1 MKSDN
6 IEPIVEYDENGDVKY
21 SRELFIALY
30 SAMLNTPEEFALIVS
45 EEPDIVK
52 IISAG
57 IADLFKDMEK
67 LEGNIMT
74 SIGVMLSLCSNYG
87 QKNLLGVDIS
97 SVNAK
102 SLKSRKCDDIIQQLV
117 DEICKR

>member
-6 IEPIVEYDENGDVKY
+6 MERLVEYDENGCVKY
-21 SRELFIALY
+21 SRELFLALY
-30 SAMLNTPEEFALIVS
+30 SAMLNTPKEFAQLVT

-57 IADLFKDMEK
+57 ISDLFKDMEK
-67 LEGNIMT
+67 LEGNLMT
-74 SIGVMLSLCSNYG
+74 GIGIMLSLCSNYG
-87 QKNLLGVDIS
+87 QSNLLGVDIS

-102 SLKSRKCDDIIQQLV
+102 SLKSRKCDDIIQQLI
-117 DEICKR
+117 DKIYNL

>member
-6 IEPIVEYDENGDVKY
+6 MEQLVEYDENGCVKY
-21 SRELFIALY
+21 SRELFLALY
-30 SAMLNTPEEFALIVS
+30 SAMLNTPKEFAQLVS

-57 IADLFKDMEK
+57 ISDLFKDMEK
-67 LEGNIMT
+67 LEGNLMT
-74 SIGVMLSLCSNYG
+74 GIGIMLSLCSNYG
-87 QKNLLGVDIS
+87 QSNLLGVDIS

-102 SLKSRKCDDIIQQLV
+102 SLKSRKCDDIIQQLI
-117 DEICKR
+117 DKIYNL

>member
-6 IEPIVEYDENGDVKY
+6 IERIVEYDENGDVKY

-57 IADLFKDMEK
+57 ISDLFKDMEK

-74 SIGVMLSLCSNYG
+74 SIGIMLSLCSNYG

>member
-6 IEPIVEYDENGDVKY
+6 MERLVEYDENGCVKY
-21 SRELFIALY
+21 SRELFLALY
-30 SAMLNTPEEFALIVS
+30 SAMLNTPKEFAQLVS

-57 IADLFKDMEK
+57 ISDLFKDMEK
-67 LEGNIMT
+67 LEGNLMT
-74 SIGVMLSLCSNYG
+74 GIGIMLSLCSNYG
-87 QKNLLGVDIS
+87 QSNLLGVDIS

-102 SLKSRKCDDIIQQLV
+102 SLKSRKCDDIIQQLI
-117 DEICKR
+117 DKIYNL